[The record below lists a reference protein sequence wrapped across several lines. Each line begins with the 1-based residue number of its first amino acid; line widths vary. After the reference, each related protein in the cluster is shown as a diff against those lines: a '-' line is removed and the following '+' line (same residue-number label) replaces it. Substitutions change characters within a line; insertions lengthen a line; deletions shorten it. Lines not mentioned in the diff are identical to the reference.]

1 MRKTWRIRNSVEVVA
16 EMIRTYAVPLEVPS
30 QNVTDRMHWR
40 ARKKLKGQ
48 WLYRI
53 IAACGGPQ
61 SPQMVHKRVEILAYR
76 KRLITDRGNLIGGCK
91 LVVDAIRDAG
101 LIFDDADKWATID
114 YQQELAGRSATGMAC
129 TYITIESRNET

>member
-1 MRKTWRIRNSVEVVA
+1 
-16 EMIRTYAVPLEVPS
+16 MISTYSIPLETPS

-40 ARKKLKGQ
+40 ARSKLKGQ

-53 IAACGGPQ
+53 LAACGGMH
-61 SPQMVHKRVEILAYR
+61 SPLMIRKRVEILAYR

-101 LIFDDADKWATID
+101 LIFDDSDKWATID
-114 YQQELAGRSATGMAC
+114 YRQELASKSPTGRAC
-129 TYITIESRNET
+129 TYITIESQDET